1 MTIKTF
7 LDEVRFKTY
16 TDDIVLPFDRST
28 EVHSSL
34 MVQLKEALKRVEGLK
49 GSTEYSI
56 NNLHGIKRD
65 VDEIFKKIN
74 SKIDILDNLAEGYQY
89 LNTNELDNDAIHSL
103 KIFNLKDRYGY
114 NDITQSLTLNRLNK
128 IRELKPTSVKKDNL
142 QAEELYKIT
151 GTYRDSLIGIV
162 RVSNENTE
170 ILKAELLDVR
180 KDLLSTLLV
189 SNGRVLGNLPEDVR
203 YIKVYTNNVDKD
215 RSNYTTLSILENKYD
230 SYHSVIVGEG
240 IFEKKG
246 SLLKVVIDSKVPTES
261 YLILDLNISYQNKYT
276 NELEEYTLTFNGIT
290 SREILVDKNTVKGK
304 VLDLDGNEVE
314 SSRVIGDY
322 VLVKEKIDKA
332 LPIVHLGNKVFD
344 ISGIRSD
351 TFQVSLKV
359 SMYNTIDNTKTPEI
373 KGIFAYVTER

>member
-276 NELEEYTLTFNGIT
+276 NELEEYSLTFNGIT

>member
-7 LDEVRFKTY
+7 LDEVQFKTY
-16 TDDIVLPFDRST
+16 TDDVVLPFDRST

-89 LNTNELDNDAIHSL
+89 LNTNELDNDVIHSL

-128 IRELKPTSVKKDNL
+128 VRELKPTSVKKDNL

-151 GTYRDSLIGIV
+151 GTYRDSLVGIV
-162 RVSNENTE
+162 RMSNENTE

-189 SNGRVLGNLPEDVR
+189 SNGRVLGDLSEDVR

-246 SLLKVVIDSKVPTES
+246 SLFKVVIDSKVPTES
-261 YLILDLNISYQNKYT
+261 HLILDLNISYQNKYT

-322 VLVKEKIDKA
+322 VLVKEKIDKT

-373 KGIFAYVTER
+373 KGMFAYVTER

>member
-1 MTIKTF
+1 M
-7 LDEVRFKTY
+7 
-16 TDDIVLPFDRST
+16 
-28 EVHSSL
+28 
-34 MVQLKEALKRVEGLK
+34 
-49 GSTEYSI
+49 
-56 NNLHGIKRD
+56 
-65 VDEIFKKIN
+65 
-74 SKIDILDNLAEGYQY
+74 
-89 LNTNELDNDAIHSL
+89 

>member
-28 EVHSSL
+28 EIHSSL

-89 LNTNELDNDAIHSL
+89 LNTNELDNDAVHSL

>member
-189 SNGRVLGNLPEDVR
+189 SNGRVLGDLPEDVR

>member
-215 RSNYTTLSILENKYD
+215 GSNYTTLSILENKYD

>member
-16 TDDIVLPFDRST
+16 TDDIVLPFDRGT
-28 EVHSSL
+28 EIHSSL

-89 LNTNELDNDAIHSL
+89 LNTNELDNDAVHSL

>member
-261 YLILDLNISYQNKYT
+261 YLILDLSISYQNKYT